1 MTWKQLETRRETRL
15 WLSQIIMPAVTF
27 AATTLAIPEV
37 RQAVAAKAKSI
48 KESIENKI
56 HKN

>member
-1 MTWKQLETRRETRL
+1 MTWKHLEPSRETRL
-15 WLSQIIMPAVTF
+15 WISQIIMPAVTF

>member
-15 WLSQIIMPAVTF
+15 WISQIIMPAVTF

-48 KESIENKI
+48 KDSIENKI

>member
-15 WLSQIIMPAVTF
+15 WISQIIIPAVTF

>member
-1 MTWKQLETRRETRL
+1 MTWKQSETRRETRL
-15 WLSQIIMPAVTF
+15 WISKIIMPAVTF

>member
-15 WLSQIIMPAVTF
+15 WLSQIVMPAITF

-37 RQAVAAKAKSI
+37 RQAVAAKARSI

-56 HKN
+56 HKD

>member
-15 WLSQIIMPAVTF
+15 WLSQIVMPAVTF

-56 HKN
+56 HKD

>member
-15 WLSQIIMPAVTF
+15 WISQIIIPAVTF

-37 RQAVAAKAKSI
+37 RQAVAAKARSI

-56 HKN
+56 HKD

>member
-15 WLSQIIMPAVTF
+15 WISQIIMPAVTF

-56 HKN
+56 HKD

>member
-15 WLSQIIMPAVTF
+15 WISQIIMPAVTF

-48 KESIENKI
+48 KESIDNKI

>member
-15 WLSQIIMPAVTF
+15 WISQIIMPAVTF

-48 KESIENKI
+48 KESVENKI

>member
-1 MTWKQLETRRETRL
+1 MTWKQLETRRETGL
-15 WLSQIIMPAVTF
+15 WLSQIVMPAITF